1 MIHSMTGFGNARF
14 RVGDFTFE
22 LEVRSVNHR
31 HFDAR
36 IRLPRLLTNL
46 EPDVRARLSA
56 RLARG
61 KVDLS
66 VIAPEGG
73 ALAPRLDVDL
83 AAAREYLAAARAL
96 AESDGVAGEL
106 DAASLLSLPGV
117 SRFVE
122 PELADGL
129 LRERTLAAVD
139 EALTA
144 LFAMR
149 ASEGAALA
157 RDLRARLDRALELT
171 AEIEQRSGLIQE
183 AVRERL
189 RKRARQL
196 EAETG
201 LLDEARLHQE
211 IAIAAERMDVTEE
224 IVRLRSH
231 VDQFREL
238 LDAAGPGRPVGRQLE
253 FLLQEL
259 AREANTIGSKGSDAP
274 IAHWVVEL
282 KTELERLREQVQNVE

>member
-14 RVGDFTFE
+14 RVNDWSFE
-22 LEVRSVNHR
+22 LEMRSVNHR

-36 IRLPRLLTNL
+36 IRLPRLLAAL
-46 EPDVRARLSA
+46 EPDVRARIQS
-56 RLARG
+56 RFARG
-61 KVDLS
+61 KVDVT

-73 ALAPRLDVDL
+73 TPPPQLEIDL
-83 AAAREYLAAARAL
+83 AAAREYLAAARTL
-96 AESDGVAGEL
+96 AQSDGVAGEL
-106 DAASLLSLPGV
+106 DAAALLGLPGV
-117 SRFVE
+117 ARFVE
-122 PELADGL
+122 PAVPEGE
-129 LRERTLAAVD
+129 LRERALAAVD
-139 EALTA
+139 EGLDALV
-144 LFAMR
+144 AMR
-149 ASEGAALA
+149 ATEGAALA
-157 RDLRARLDRALELT
+157 RDLRTRLDRVLALAGEV
-171 AEIEQRSGLIQE
+171 EQRSGLVQE
-183 AVRERL
+183 AAKERL

-196 EAETG
+196 ELETG

-211 IAIAAERMDVTEE
+211 IAFAAERMDVTEE

-238 LDAAGPGRPVGRQLE
+238 VEAAGPTRPVGRQLE

-282 KTELERLREQVQNVE
+282 KTELERIREQVQNVE